1 MCIRDRSFM
10 SPEPSQSRQRR
21 PDDSGNPDAIALL
34 RDEIARDGAITFAR
48 FMEVAIYHPDFGYY
62 RTPIRRPGR
71 GGDFITSPEV
81 HPFFGFTI
89 ADQLAG
95 MWDRLDRPDPFVVR
109 EYLSLIHI

>member
-81 HPFFGFTI
+81 HPFFGFTT
-89 ADQLAG
+89 ADQFAG
-95 MWDRLDRPDPFVVR
+95 MWDRLDRPDRSWCGNTARV
-109 EYLSLIHI
+109 L